1 VRWLATL
8 PLLMLIGCSLLPDR
22 FYAEVGESPF
32 PTTAPGWEGEE
43 LVATVGASWSL
54 KPQRVVVVGQEDRH
68 PWDLGARFGV
78 YEPEAPEPTPL
89 IVEDAN
95 AQAIREA
102 VDELRDEWHAVNQTL
117 LGGGGLTTLI
127 LLAVGGRVLARRK
140 QSTPKDSNH
149 D

>member
-32 PTTAPGWEGEE
+32 PTTA
-43 LVATVGASWSL
+43 
-54 KPQRVVVVGQEDRH
+54 PQRVVVVGQEDRH